1 MTSSECHQSDVA
13 EDKSEAEIVTGS
25 REQLLHLLA
34 EAAEIEHMLM
44 CSYLYAAFSLK
55 RRDESGLTDAQG
67 EAIERWRKAI
77 MDVAVE
83 EMGHLLIVANL
94 TLAVGGRPHF
104 ARPNFPVS
112 PGYFPAAVVVR
123 LSGFSEETL
132 DHFIFLER
140 PQGIEGEDAKAYRKE
155 DYSRDQAVH
164 GLMPA
169 PQDYATIGHL
179 YEAIRAN
186 IRSLARWMGE
196 DALFLSGTA
205 GQVGAEDVAM
215 DGVAAVGDVAGAM
228 KAIDVVVEQG
238 EGSPADREE
247 SHYRTFLAIRA
258 ELDRLRE
265 RDSGFSPAWPVA
277 DNPVLRTPQAG
288 DDRCIID
295 NPESARLLDFS
306 CAVYGLLLRIL
317 VQSFARSG
325 PAAAADRA
333 PLLDVSFTLM
343 HVLAAAGA
351 ALARRPAGPTHP
363 GVNAGMTFTM
373 LRGVEPLLGGKVE
386 QALIRERLGALAAAA
401 AALADIGERFGGELG
416 VLAASFSLQGA

>member
-67 EAIERWRKAI
+67 EAVERWRKAI

-228 KAIDVVVEQG
+228 KTSWSSRVRARPPTGRSHTIARSSRSAPNSIACARGTPASLPLGPSPTIPCSAPRKQATTAASSTIPKARG
-238 EGSPADREE
+238 SSISPA
-247 SHYRTFLAIRA
+247 
-258 ELDRLRE
+258 
-265 RDSGFSPAWPVA
+265 
-277 DNPVLRTPQAG
+277 
-288 DDRCIID
+288 
-295 NPESARLLDFS
+295 
-306 CAVYGLLLRIL
+306 
-317 VQSFARSG
+317 RST
-325 PAAAADRA
+325 ACC
-333 PLLDVSFTLM
+333 
-343 HVLAAAGA
+343 
-351 ALARRPAGPTHP
+351 
-363 GVNAGMTFTM
+363 
-373 LRGVEPLLGGKVE
+373 
-386 QALIRERLGALAAAA
+386 
-401 AALADIGERFGGELG
+401 
-416 VLAASFSLQGA
+416 